1 MCQELLNS
9 WPQGTWGNHH
19 GRSHSSALS
28 VTRASQH
35 QVTPRGSTQ
44 ERFKCA
50 KCDKCFK
57 IKVLEGTWERTHT
70 EEKAFTCS
78 ICDKSFSR
86 AGHFKEHEGTH
97 TEEKPFK
104 CTKCDKSFSTSSY
117 LKTHERIN
125 SGEKPKCKVWVAQSA
140 TKFFQDQKFLDG
152 AWDDRTHTGEK
163 PFKCLKCDKSFS
175 KSDHQRLMKGPTQK
189 KRYSSK

>member
-35 QVTPRGSTQ
+35 QVTWKPMRGSTQ
-44 ERFKCA
+44 ERFKC
-50 KCDKCFK
+50 KKVWQVFFK

-104 CTKCDKSFSTSSY
+104 CKIVTRVSQHQVTWKPMRGLTQERSQSAKSELHKVRQSFFKTKSY
-117 LKTHERIN
+117 LTEHEMI
-125 SGEKPKCKVWVAQSA
+125 E
-140 TKFFQDQKFLDG
+140 
-152 AWDDRTHTGEK
+152 HTQERS
-163 PFKCLKCDKSFS
+163 LSNA
-175 KSDHQRLMKGPTQK
+175 
-189 KRYSSK
+189 